1 MQAYLAA
8 YFGSPVVDPNSDAGP
23 SLFYQGIGILDP
35 RMAYMKDK
43 VQGYTGVVQ
52 AFQDAMEIRSVSAVP
67 APVSAVNI
75 AAGQVLTI
83 NVPMTF
89 ANASLGVTRNVPIR
103 PFSNSVFGAAPV
115 VAAAVLDFGFGFVNA
130 TLGSTTVIVSDS
142 RLYTVGMP
150 LVIGSLGN
158 SAGTA
163 PLLTQVASIL
173 TATTISLA
181 NAALFTNATAP
192 VGTGDLWGPS
202 PMGFPLPQAAYPFMA
217 GGPGLFL
224 DPRQAI
230 ARNVAITGVAGGT
243 GGQIAVAG
251 WDIYGVPMR
260 ETVTAG
266 AGAVTTYGKKCFK
279 AIGTVTPLFTDATH
293 NYTVGTGDVFAF
305 HFRAPFWEE
314 TTVFWNGASMASNV
328 GFLAPDQTEPA
339 TAITGDP
346 RGVIQVSASGGGTG
360 IGANA
365 SNGAITSLVMTGR
378 RLEMR
383 QIINVGAMIR
393 STPAEPKYMF
403 GVTQF

>member
-35 RMAYMKDK
+35 RFAYMKDK

-52 AFQDAMEIRSVSAVP
+52 AYQDLTELRSVAAVP
-67 APVSAVNI
+67 APTSAVNI

-103 PFSNSVFGAAPV
+103 PFSASVFGAAPV

-150 LVIGSLGN
+150 LVIGTLGN
-158 SAGTA
+158 AGGTA

-173 TATTISLA
+173 TATTLSLA
-181 NAALFTNATAP
+181 NPALFTNATAP

-202 PMGFPLPQAAYPFMA
+202 PMGFPLPQAAYPFLA

-230 ARNVAITGVAGGT
+230 ARNVSITGVAGGT
-243 GGQIAVAG
+243 GGAITVAG
-251 WDIYGVPMR
+251 WDIYGMPMR
-260 ETVTAG
+260 ETVAG
-266 AGAVTTYGKKCFK
+266 PAGAVTVYGKKCFK
-279 AIGTVTPLFTDATH
+279 AIGTITPGFTDATH
-293 NYTVGTGDVFAF
+293 NYTVGTGDVFGI

-314 TTVFWNGASMASNV
+314 ITVYWNATAMTTSQGY
-328 GFLAPDQTEPA
+328 LAPDQTEPA
-339 TAITGDP
+339 TATTGDP

-365 SNGAITSLVMTGR
+365 SNGTVTGLAMTGR
-378 RLEMR
+378 RLDIR
-383 QIINVGAMIR
+383 QVVNIGAIIR
-393 STPAEPKYMF
+393 STPVEPKFLF
-403 GVTQF
+403 GVTHF